1 MSLRLWS
8 FKSSNLFLVQS
19 RRNLKLSPHSTF
31 LVILHF
37 VSVNIIVQL
46 CGLFLNAVVF
56 VWQIQDLAIRCIQK
70 NIKKNRGVKGWP
82 WWKLFTT
89 VRPLIEVQLTEEQIR
104 GKDVSLSTYT
114 GGTFLVC
121 IWNKAVWWFNAQKSV
136 AIFVVGCNIGGYIN
150 FE

>member
-1 MSLRLWS
+1 MLLVGYVFEALKLWS

-19 RRNLKLSPHSTF
+19 RRNLKVSPHSTF
-31 LVILHF
+31 LVILLF
-37 VSVNIIVQL
+37 ASVNIIVQL
-46 CGLFLNAVVF
+46 CGLFLNVVVF

-104 GKDVSLSTYT
+104 GKDVSLSTYWVT
-114 GGTFLVC
+114 TLVVHSWYVSEIKLC
-121 IWNKAVWWFNAQKSV
+121 GDLMHKNQ
-136 AIFVVGCNIGGYIN
+136 
-150 FE
+150 